1 MLTQFKISSFS
12 LSFLSKNLKG
22 KIGSITPKFKRDN
35 LTLSKY
41 LTLHSMKIWFL
52 MKYIFLQWGQI
63 NVNTIL
69 CTKSWEGREKRG
81 WQTIPIT
88 SKFYGLQTRSKFWAH
103 QTLGLWQNQTYF
115 STDNIQ
121 KGRVGGSRC
130 ALGNQWLKIVKS
142 YFPY

>member
-63 NVNTIL
+63 NVNTTL

-88 SKFYGLQTRSKFWAH
+88 SKFYGLQTPQQILSSPDF
-103 QTLGLWQNQTYF
+103 
-115 STDNIQ
+115 
-121 KGRVGGSRC
+121 RVMTKPDLFLHRWYLQQHG
-130 ALGNQWLKIVKS
+130 LGNYWGLGKS
-142 YFPY
+142 WI